1 MQPHV
6 ELASAVANADRVFW
20 QGLTGSRT
28 RVALD
33 LVNNAP
39 QA

>member
-20 QGLTGSRT
+20 QGGLAVE
-28 RVALD
+28 RVL
-33 LVNNAP
+33 LWTW
-39 QA
+39 